1 MLQYY
6 FGRPAAGVRG
16 AAVGRMPAADGRT
29 LEFTQGRPGPRLRRG
44 PGRIDFQS
52 DTSGHPPG
60 AQQRAAAAPQPSFR
74 DDGARSRRLF
84 LTALQQA

>member
-16 AAVGRMPAADGRT
+16 AAGGRTPAADSRT

-52 DTSGHPPG
+52 DTSGHPPE
-60 AQQRAAAAPQPSFR
+60 AVQKVKILLNLSF
-74 DDGARSRRLF
+74 F
-84 LTALQQA
+84 